1 MAHHHLNP
9 QGLRVVLVLQGGG
22 ALGAY
27 QAGVYQA
34 LHEHNMVPEW
44 IVGTSIGA
52 VNAAL
57 IAGNARSQCLSVLK
71 RFWERIAHPDGFDLG
86 QLGDPQRR
94 AQIRFNTVDT
104 VMRGVPGFFVP
115 RGLSAFALGLPVAPA
130 EASFYDTEPLEATL
144 RELVDFD
151 GLNHGA
157 ATRLTISA
165 VNVRTGRL
173 VHFDNR
179 RMRIGP
185 EHVRASGSLPP
196 AFAPVAIEGELYWDG
211 GLYSNTPL
219 EAVLDDLPVCDTL
232 CFMVDLWSP
241 AGEAPTT
248 YEEVRTRQKDVI
260 YASRTE
266 RQLAD
271 YTRGYALR
279 RRLRELY
286 DRLPPQH
293 RLDDDERAMLE
304 LGCGNVLHVVRLRYS
319 GHDWHMASKDI
330 NFSRGSI
337 EWRWDQ
343 GYADAQRALLH
354 AGWLQGVASDVAVVV
369 HEPPGHDASP
379 RQAD

>member
-1 MAHHHLNP
+1 MAHHPLNP

-34 LHEHNMVPEW
+34 LHEHNMAPDW
-44 IVGTSIGA
+44 LAGTSIGA

-57 IAGNARSQCLSVLK
+57 IAGNPHSHCLSCLK
-71 RFWERIAHPDGFDLG
+71 RFWERVAHPDGIDLG
-86 QLGDPQRR
+86 QVGDAQRR
-94 AQIRFNTVDT
+94 AQISLNTVDT
-104 VMRGVPGFFVP
+104 VMRGVPGFFRP
-115 RGLSAFALGLPVAPA
+115 RGLSAFALGLPVAPVN
-130 EASFYDTEPLEATL
+130 ASFYDTEPLEATL
-144 RELVDFD
+144 RELVDFRQI
-151 GLNHGA
+151 NHGA
-157 ATRLTISA
+157 APRLTMSA
-165 VNVRTGRL
+165 VNVRTGTL
-173 VHFDNR
+173 THFDNR

-196 AFAPVAIEGELYWDG
+196 AFAPVPIDGELYWDG

-219 EAVLDDLPVCDTL
+219 EAVLDDLPGHDTL

-241 AGEAPTT
+241 AGAAPTT
-248 YEEVRTRQKDVI
+248 YEEVRTRQKDVT

-266 RQLAD
+266 RHLAD
-271 YTRGYALR
+271 YARSHALR
-279 RRLRELY
+279 CRMRELY
-286 DRLPPQH
+286 DRLPAEL
-293 RLDDDERAMLE
+293 RTLEDERAMLQ
-304 LGCGNVLHVVRLRYS
+304 LGCGNVLHVVRLRYA

-343 GYADAQRALLH
+343 GYADTQRALRH
-354 AGWLQGVASDVAVVV
+354 AGWLQGVAADVAVVV

>member
-1 MAHHHLNP
+1 MKQDSLNP
-9 QGLRVVLVLQGGG
+9 QNLRVVLVLQGGG

-34 LHEHNMVPEW
+34 LHEHNMVPDW
-44 IVGTSIGA
+44 IAGTSIGA

-57 IAGNARSQCLSVLK
+57 IAGNLRSQCLGFLK
-71 RFWERIAHPDGFDLG
+71 RFWERVAHPDGVDLG
-86 QLGDPQRR
+86 RVGDVQRR
-94 AQIRFNTVDT
+94 AQIGLNTFDT
-104 VMRGVPGFFVP
+104 MLRGVPGFFVP
-115 RGLSAFALGLPVAPA
+115 RGLSAFALGLPVLP
-130 EASFYDTEPLEATL
+130 ENASFYDTEPLEATL
-144 RELVDFD
+144 RELVDFEQ
-151 GLNHGA
+151 LNGDA

-173 VHFDNR
+173 VHFDNQ

-196 AFAPVAIEGELYWDG
+196 AFAPVPIDGEFYWDG

-219 EAVLDDLPVCDTL
+219 EAVLDDLPAQDTL

-241 AGEAPTT
+241 AGEAPMT
-248 YEEVRTRQKDVI
+248 YEEVRTRQKDVT

-266 RQLAD
+266 RHLAD
-271 YTRGYALR
+271 YKRAHALR
-279 RRLRELY
+279 CRVRELY
-286 DRLPPQH
+286 DRLPPQL
-293 RLDDDERAMLE
+293 RTSSDEQDMLD
-304 LGCGNVLHVVRLRYS
+304 LGCGNVLHVVRLRYA
-319 GHDWHMASKDI
+319 GRDWHMASKDI

-343 GYADAQRALLH
+343 GYADTQRALRH
-354 AGWLQGVASDVAVVV
+354 AGWLQGVAADVAVVV
-369 HEPPGHDASP
+369 HEPPGHDAGV